1 VTTHIETT
9 RIMTPRTLTARTA
22 KTRIMTTRPDGPHL
36 DGPHLG
42 GPHLNGN
49 VEFRGGGFAPKDRTW
64 AAAATLAAVV
74 ALWQAG
80 ASAGVIP
87 TLFLPAPVSIARALW
102 ALTISGELWNN
113 LSISLMRLAVG
124 WIVGTIFGIG
134 MGLAVGL
141 WSALRSPGM
150 ALVSAL
156 FPIPKI
162 ALVPLFI
169 IWFGIG
175 EGSKLATLAFG
186 VFFPTV
192 IATAGGVDNVPRGLI
207 RMGQSFGLSHAAI
220 IRKIVLPAAL
230 PAILSGFRVT
240 SAIAIVLLV
249 AAEMIGAD
257 RGIGAFVLSAG
268 NLYDTENLL
277 AGITVLSI
285 LGLTVSWVI
294 SRLEQFFL
302 SWR

>member
-1 VTTHIETT
+1 MS
-9 RIMTPRTLTARTA
+9 R
-22 KTRIMTTRPDGPHL
+22 
-36 DGPHLG
+36 
-42 GPHLNGN
+42 LNGPIP
-49 VEFRGGGFAPKDRTW
+49 FRGGGFAPKDS
-64 AAAATLAAVV
+64 APAATATLIGIIL
-74 ALWQAG
+74 LWQAG

-87 TLFLPAPVSIARALW
+87 TLFLPPPIAIARALW
-102 ALTISGELWNN
+102 ALTISGELWNH
-113 LSISLMRLAVG
+113 LSASLMRLTVG
-124 WIVGTIFGIG
+124 WITGTVFGIG
-134 MGLAVGL
+134 MGLAIGL

-150 ALVSAL
+150 AVVSAL

-175 EGSKLATLAFG
+175 EGSKLATLSFG

-207 RMGQSFGLSHAAI
+207 RMGQSFGLSHWSI

-240 SAIAIVLLV
+240 TSIAIVLLV
-249 AAEMIGAD
+249 AAEMIGAE

-268 NLYDTENLL
+268 NLYDTDNLL
-277 AGITVLSI
+277 AGIVVLSV
-285 LGLTVSWVI
+285 LGLLVSWVI
-294 SRLEQFFL
+294 GRLERFFL
-302 SWR
+302 GWRA